1 MSAEFWVLGSGSRV
15 LRATA
20 VGILG
25 ISLALLPTGRLAA
38 QAPQV
43 RGAAVD
49 RDGFVRIFSTAGSIK
64 VTGWDRDSLE
74 IRGRMAPGQQ
84 LFGGGSRRA
93 IKFGADGP
101 EGPSHLEVTMP
112 RGVKLVIDA
121 GESTVEVAGM
131 TGAVEV
137 RTGGGNIEIRD
148 APVRVTIETV
158 DGDVT
163 LSGGPFLSTEVR
175 SAGGDIRVTGA
186 RAECTLTSV
195 SGGIT
200 AEVVGVTR
208 GRVSSV
214 NGPLRFSG
222 NVDPTGTL
230 AIESHGGE
238 VVVALD
244 AGVGAEIVATNF
256 GGEIVN
262 TLTNA
267 RPRAVR
273 GTGRLLQTELSRFGG
288 TVTITAFRGRVTL
301 QQR

>member
-1 MSAEFWVLGSGSRV
+1 MRTWYVVRGTWWA
-15 LRATA
+15 
-20 VGILG
+20 ILG
-25 ISLALLPTGRLAA
+25 VAFLAVSPSRRLEA

-49 RDGFVRIFSTAGSIK
+49 RDGYVRIFSTAGSIK

-101 EGPSHLEVTMP
+101 EGPSHLEVVMP
-112 RGVKLVIDA
+112 RGVKLVVDA
-121 GESTVEVAGM
+121 GESVVEVSGM

-148 APVRVTIETV
+148 APVRITIETV

-175 SAGGDIRVTGA
+175 TAGGDIRVTGA

-195 SGGIT
+195 SGGII
-200 AEVVGVTR
+200 AEVAGVTR

-214 NGPLRFSG
+214 SGPLRYTGS
-222 NVDPTGTL
+222 VDPTGTL
-230 AIESHGGE
+230 AVESHGGE

-244 AGVGAEIVATNF
+244 IGVGAQIVATNF

-262 TLTNA
+262 TLTND

-273 GTGRLLQTELSRFGG
+273 GSGRLLETQLARFGG

-301 QQR
+301 QQK

>member
-1 MSAEFWVLGSGSRV
+1 MRASCVGRRASWLGV
-15 LRATA
+15 AAT
-20 VGILG
+20 L
-25 ISLALLPTGRLAA
+25 SLLLAHWPTGPLAA

-49 RDGFVRIFSTAGSIK
+49 RDGFVRIFSGAGSIK

-101 EGPSHLEVTMP
+101 EGPAHLEITIP
-112 RGVKLVIDA
+112 RGVKLVVDA

-137 RTGGGNIEIRD
+137 RTGGGSIEIRD
-148 APVRVTIETV
+148 APLRVTIETV
-158 DGDVT
+158 DGDVA
-163 LSGGPFLSTEVR
+163 LNGGPFLSTEVR
-175 SAGGDIRVTGA
+175 TAGGDIRVTGA
-186 RAECTLTSV
+186 RGECTLTSV
-195 SGGIT
+195 SGAIT
-200 AEVVGVTR
+200 AEVLGVTR

-214 NGPLRFSG
+214 SGPLRFAG

-230 AIESHGGE
+230 AIEAHGGE

-244 AGVGAEIVATNF
+244 ADVGAEIVATSF
-256 GGEIVN
+256 GGEIAN
-262 TLTNA
+262 ALTNT

-273 GTGRLLQTELSRFGG
+273 ERGRLLETQTGRGGG
-288 TVTITAFRGRVTL
+288 TITITAFRGRVTL